1 MAVVFLCII
10 RPNAGRIF
18 LGFFYLL
25 MAIGVNLVNAVKN
38 PLSTVQMGEDSLFSF
53 YRTFFSEV
61 VSLAPSIFII
71 IVVIF
76 QISMGLLLLGK
87 HKSVKIGLIGASLFL
102 VFITPFGVIQI
113 PWLGIAAVQLYLLRK
128 DFNLSFIDL
137 IRK

>member
-1 MAVVFLCII
+1 
-10 RPNAGRIF
+10 
-18 LGFFYLL
+18 
-25 MAIGVNLVNAVKN
+25 
-38 PLSTVQMGEDSLFSF
+38 
-53 YRTFFSEV
+53 
-61 VSLAPSIFII
+61 
-71 IVVIF
+71 
-76 QISMGLLLLGK
+76 MGLLLLGK